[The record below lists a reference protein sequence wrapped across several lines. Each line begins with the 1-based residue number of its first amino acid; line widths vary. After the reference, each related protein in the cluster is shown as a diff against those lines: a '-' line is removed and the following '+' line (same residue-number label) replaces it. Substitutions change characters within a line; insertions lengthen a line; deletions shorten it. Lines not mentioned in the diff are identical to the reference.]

1 MATAVVRVMIDPEGR
16 LTGAAYGAGLRML
29 ERSGFEVIASPAGRL
44 PERRREIELIVEDGG
59 GELRTG
65 PCLDACRAAFGI
77 EPELGVITYVS
88 RGTDDD
94 ARGVLRRFG
103 LAGEVVR
110 TVEGDEEIVTVA
122 LPAEAGRRV
131 PESRLHTALEAAL
144 NCEVR
149 IVTASG

>member
-1 MATAVVRVMIDPEGR
+1 MIDPDGR
-16 LTGAAYGAGLRML
+16 LAAGAYEAGLRAL
-29 ERSGFEVIASPAGRL
+29 EYSGLEVIAGPAGRL

-65 PCLDACRAAFGI
+65 PYLDECRAAFGV

-94 ARGVLRRFG
+94 ALGVLRRFG
-103 LAGEVVR
+103 LSGEVVR
-110 TVEGDEEIVTVA
+110 TVEDDEEVVTVA
-122 LPAEAGRRV
+122 IPRDAGRRV

-149 IVTASG
+149 IVAAPD